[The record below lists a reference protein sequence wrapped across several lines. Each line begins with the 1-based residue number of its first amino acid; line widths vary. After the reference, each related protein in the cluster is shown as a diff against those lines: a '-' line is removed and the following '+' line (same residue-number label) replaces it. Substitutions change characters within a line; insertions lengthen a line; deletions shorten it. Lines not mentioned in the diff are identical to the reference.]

1 MLKLESLN
9 KSFLPLEKE
18 LSKLAIWL
26 IKKSKKGDIEFKKQ
40 LQKKADFY
48 LEIYLVN
55 SKTLAK
61 NVYAYEFPKG
71 FPNPETEATA
81 LGEIYLNPDIIKEQ
95 GYSLSYMAI
104 HGFLHLL
111 GYEHDTKNDT
121 IAMETLEHKLL
132 EEFERTQP

>member
-1 MLKLESLN
+1 MLKLESLDLR
-9 KSFLPLEKE
+9 FFPLEKE
-18 LSKLAIWL
+18 LAKLAHWM
-26 IKKSKKGDIEFKKQ
+26 IKKTAKGEIKTKKQ

-71 FPNPETEATA
+71 FPSPQTKATA
-81 LGEIYLNPDIIKEQ
+81 LGEIYLNPKIIKEQ
-95 GYSLSYMAI
+95 GYSLNYMAI

-111 GYEHDTKNDT
+111 GYEHKAKSDT
-121 IAMETLEHKLL
+121 IAMEMLEQKLL
-132 EEFERTQP
+132 KEFKSIS